1 MKLGVLLHFA
11 QLLLSLCLGS
21 SAVSTAHCDQ
31 KNNFLGCMPVLN
43 CLPLSA
49 LPNET
54 LEFLGH
60 SCVLA
65 LPPSVTPFG
74 SAS

>member
-1 MKLGVLLHFA
+1 
-11 QLLLSLCLGS
+11 
-21 SAVSTAHCDQ
+21 
-31 KNNFLGCMPVLN
+31 MPVLN